1 MKLQFIPRSLPGA
14 HWVGWMALITFL
26 LAFTHVQAQPTIVS
40 TVPAF
45 EATGVSTTA
54 AVVFTFSESMDTT
67 STAAMFFDESTFAV
81 LTTTEVWSDNNTVL
95 TCTPSPAFPV
105 STEILWEVNG
115 QDPEGNALGGTPAG
129 FFTTGT
135 SGGGGGGG
143 ITGTNRYTEFGV
155 GKAIYYSQ
163 TSTGTPTLS
172 TEFGPYLFYADVT
185 LSSNQ
190 SALSASL
197 ELPSAVVQGMNT
209 TTEPGQFLLSG
220 ANTDQT
226 TLDSTFGDGSYLF
239 TVTAASSNEQVTID
253 LPASLPQPAAPLI
266 SNYTAAQSVNA
277 AQAFTLNWE
286 SFVGGTATD
295 SVYVTIGNAF
305 STPQP
310 FDLNALGGTS
320 TSVVIPANTLKPGTS
335 YDSFISFYQF
345 LLSSNLDAG
354 YLGVAYRYS
363 STEFNLTTAAAVT
376 TPLVLTNAS
385 WSGHA
390 INFKVTSAIGQS
402 LIIQYNTSP
411 PPFTSAWQTLL
422 TTTNT
427 TGVVQVTD
435 SVNTTNRFV
444 FYRAQTGP

>member
-1 MKLQFIPRSLPGA
+1 
-14 HWVGWMALITFL
+14 
-26 LAFTHVQAQPTIVS
+26 
-40 TVPAF
+40 
-45 EATGVSTTA
+45 
-54 AVVFTFSESMDTT
+54 
-67 STAAMFFDESTFAV
+67 
-81 LTTTEVWSDNNTVL
+81 
-95 TCTPSPAFPV
+95 
-105 STEILWEVNG
+105 
-115 QDPEGNALGGTPAG
+115 
-129 FFTTGT
+129 
-135 SGGGGGGG
+135 
-143 ITGTNRYTEFGV
+143 
-155 GKAIYYSQ
+155 
-163 TSTGTPTLS
+163 
-172 TEFGPYLFYADVT
+172 
-185 LSSNQ
+185 
-190 SALSASL
+190 
-197 ELPSAVVQGMNT
+197 MNT

-220 ANTDQT
+220 ANADQT

-239 TVTAASSNEQVTID
+239 TVTAASSNEQVTVD

-345 LLSSNLDAG
+345 LLSSNLNAG

-385 WSGHA
+385 WSGHT

-411 PPFTSAWQTLL
+411 PPFTNTWQNLL
-422 TTTNT
+422 ITTNT

-444 FYRAQTGP
+444 FYRAQAGP